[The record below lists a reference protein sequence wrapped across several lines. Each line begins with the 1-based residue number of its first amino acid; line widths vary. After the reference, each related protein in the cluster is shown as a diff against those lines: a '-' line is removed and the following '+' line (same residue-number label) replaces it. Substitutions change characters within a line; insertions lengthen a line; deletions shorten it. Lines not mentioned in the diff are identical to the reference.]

1 MHGSMMWKEHST
13 GDWGLVLSEPVPK
26 GTVLVRIPRSMVL
39 DARVIRDGVADDETR
54 KSVVDALGKFAA
66 AHEEGFWIVWR
77 LYELRR
83 KPGGAFDP
91 WLDAMPVDFAA
102 FTEAEMDCLP
112 YYARYAATYQD
123 EKFEAFCRA
132 AKAMN
137 SGVFDSA
144 SDDDDAVSLFLW
156 AFRAVNSRFWKTT
169 PKEEHADVIKPTS
182 ELVPIGDMFNHR
194 DPPNVQMIPEDG
206 DFVTFA
212 YNCDSESG
220 GADSGD
226 ARDDI
231 DLFITYGQPA
241 NPHRFL
247 AIFGFP
253 PCVEFM
259 PNLWCHL
266 DYSSTN
272 PHASKFDEM
281 VFDSQTGKVS
291 ETVWDAVLWELTEPS
306 FLEEYNQTRDK
317 WIVQYR
323 GILEEVLMNHVEKQL
338 AELRDCSA
346 KIDLLEKGSPN
357 FDIIQRHNDFLAEVF
372 AKVKG
377 NSDNWRATS

>member
-1 MHGSMMWKEHST
+1 
-13 GDWGLVLSEPVPK
+13 
-26 GTVLVRIPRSMVL
+26 
-39 DARVIRDGVADDETR
+39 
-54 KSVVDALGKFAA
+54 
-66 AHEEGFWIVWR
+66 
-77 LYELRR
+77 
-83 KPGGAFDP
+83 
-91 WLDAMPVDFAA
+91 
-102 FTEAEMDCLP
+102 
-112 YYARYAATYQD
+112 
-123 EKFEAFCRA
+123 
-132 AKAMN
+132 
-137 SGVFDSA
+137 
-144 SDDDDAVSLFLW
+144 
-156 AFRAVNSRFWKTT
+156 
-169 PKEEHADVIKPTS
+169 
-182 ELVPIGDMFNHR
+182 
-194 DPPNVQMIPEDG
+194 MIPEDG

-220 GADSGD
+220 GDSGD

-338 AELRDCSA
+338 AELRECA
-346 KIDLLEKGSPN
+346 EKIGKLDNGSPN
-357 FDIIQRHNDFLAEVF
+357 FDIIRRHNDFLAEVF

-377 NSDNWRATS
+377 NSDNWKATS